1 MARRKVEIRFV
12 YAKNKLK
19 WGSTIMRA
27 HQMCRIANMH
37 LGDKYDFGLVSLP
50 NRKIPGLQRLWVK
63 TQKPGIVYIFT
74 KGTKYGFGL
83 NKNSLIELHKKS
95 GGICFDYVDSNLSK
109 LTIAGIDIHIACSFS
124 AKNAIQQ
131 ILRKR
136 SEEGLPA
143 SGDVMLLLHNV
154 DQRLYGLNFT
164 PKSSLKSVYFGTK
177 KQTLLTEHINE
188 MLDFIDASNTENM
201 EKNYRFL
208 EKYNFHYCV
217 RSSTETGSVRIHKPF
232 TKGFTAAVCKS
243 NLIVNSGVDDAIE
256 FLTEDYPYMVNSIN
270 EREIIEVM
278 QKSSS
283 TFGKREWINA
293 RRIMEKVA
301 ERVSSKAIA
310 EQLAA
315 VLTRLG
321 H

>member
-1 MARRKVEIRFV
+1 MARRKIKIRFV
-12 YAKNKLK
+12 YAKRKRI

-27 HQMCRIANMH
+27 HQMCQIANTY
-37 LGDKYDFGLVSLP
+37 LGDMYDFDLVNIP
-50 NRKIPGLQRLWVK
+50 NKRNPELQWLWTKMQHPG
-63 TQKPGIVYIFT
+63 TVYIFT
-74 KGTKYGFGL
+74 KLTLFEL
-83 NKNSLIELHKKS
+83 NKNSLIKLHKKS
-95 GGICFDYVDSNLSK
+95 GGICFDYVDSNLHR
-109 LTIAGIDIHIACSFS
+109 LATAGVDIHIACSFS

-131 ILRKR
+131 LLRKK
-136 SEEGLPA
+136 SEEGLPTT
-143 SGDVMLLLHNV
+143 GEVMLLLHNV

-164 PKSSLKSVYFGTK
+164 PKNSLKSVYFGAERYAIS
-177 KQTLLTEHINE
+177 TERIRK
-188 MLDFIDASNTENM
+188 MIDFIDASNAENM
-201 EKNYRFL
+201 ENNYRFL

-217 RSSTETGSVRIHKPF
+217 RNSTESGSVRIHKPF

-278 QKSSS
+278 RKASS
-283 TFGKREWINA
+283 TFGKREWSNA

>member
-12 YAKNKLK
+12 YAKKKLK

-37 LGDKYDFGLVSLP
+37 LGDKYDFGLACLP
-50 NRKIPGLQRLWVK
+50 KGNIPGFQRLWVK
-63 TQKPGIVYIFT
+63 MQKLGTVYIFT
-74 KGTKYGFGL
+74 KHTLSGL

-109 LTIAGIDIHIACSFS
+109 LATAGVDIHIASSFS

-131 ILRKR
+131 LLQKK
-136 SEEGLPA
+136 SEGSLPI
-143 SGDVMLLLHNV
+143 SGEVMLLLHNV

-164 PKSSLKSVYFGTK
+164 PENSLKSVYFGTEK
-177 KQTLLTEHINE
+177 YAILTERIRE
-188 MLDFIDASNTENM
+188 MLDVIDASSTDLM
-201 EKNYRFL
+201 EKNYKFL

-217 RSSTETGSVRIHKPF
+217 RNSTEIGSARIYKPF
-232 TKGFTAAVCKS
+232 TKGFTAAVCRS

-256 FLTEDYPYMVNSIN
+256 FLTEEYPYMVNSIN
-270 EREIIEVM
+270 EMEIIEVM
-278 QKSSS
+278 QKASS
-283 TFGKREWINA
+283 TFGKREWNDA
-293 RRIMEKVA
+293 RRIMGKVA